1 MSNKACERCGS
12 TKKCCSI
19 FMAYRMGLVRLC
31 NECHEAYHDMIIKAE
46 ENFLAGKDI
55 IRVEVT
61 EIHTFATPEDTSG
74 LKFGD

>member
-1 MSNKACERCGS
+1 MSSNICERCGKD
-12 TKKCCSI
+12 KKCYGI

-31 NECHEAYHDMIIKAE
+31 NECNEAYHDMIIKAE

-55 IRVEVT
+55 IKVEVT
-61 EIHTFATPEDTSG
+61 EIHTFAKPEDTSG